1 MDLGIVFLTIV
12 LILALAKISSVIFEK
27 FGIPGLV
34 GEILIGI
41 VIANLALGN
50 WSLMGALDLVDDTS
64 ANSVFFN
71 VFAEIG
77 VIFLLF
83 SVGLEMKVSDLMK
96 VGKTAMLVAV
106 LGVALPFI
114 FGFVLMMAWDG
125 EMYHALFLG
134 AAMVATSVG
143 ITAKV
148 IKDLRVMNTKE
159 SQIIIGAAVID
170 DIIGMIVLAVVV
182 GMAQSGSLDVM
193 NIVGIVTKA
202 VIFVIAILFAC
213 AYLVP
218 RFDKWWRSRH
228 TPKPCDINY
237 TMLTVAVI
245 VCFGCAYVA
254 DLIDLA
260 PIIGAFLAGMLFADR
275 AKEWG
280 MYKGIESI
288 TTFFLPFFFVHV
300 GMNVSLGAVTA
311 DVLLLFSIVLI
322 LAVISKH
329 IGGALGAKI
338 GDRSLG
344 KDSLNIIGIGMVP
357 RGEVGIIVAAMGLN
371 ITLAGGGNAVSPEMY
386 VVVILMS
393 VVTTIIAPPI
403 LSRMFK
409 KKYPVE
415 MDNGCETGSCEI

>member
-12 LILALAKISSVIFEK
+12 LILALAKISSVVFER
-27 FGIPGLV
+27 FGVPGLV

-41 VIANLALGN
+41 VIANLIIGD
-50 WSLMGALDLVDDTS
+50 WSLMGVLDLVNEDS
-64 ANSVFFN
+64 VNSQFFY
-71 VFAEIG
+71 VLAEIG

-83 SVGLEMKVSDLMK
+83 SVGLEMRVSDLMK

-106 LGVALPFI
+106 LGVMLPFI

-159 SQIIIGAAVID
+159 SRIIIGAAVID
-170 DIIGMIVLAVVV
+170 DITGMIVLAVVV
-182 GMAQSGSLDVM
+182 GMAQSGSLDM
-193 NIVGIVTKA
+193 LNISMIVVKA
-202 VIFVIAILFAC
+202 VIFVIAILFIC
-213 AYLVP
+213 AYAVP
-218 RFDKWWRSRH
+218 RFDKWWRSRYI
-228 TPKPCDINY
+228 PKPCDINY
-237 TMLTVAVI
+237 VMLTVATI
-245 VCFGCAYVA
+245 ACFGCAYIA
-254 DLIDLA
+254 DLIGLA

-288 TTFFLPFFFVHV
+288 TTFFLPFFFVYV
-300 GMNVSLGAVTA
+300 GMKVSLGAVTT
-311 DVLLLFSIVLI
+311 DVLLLFSVVLI
-322 LAVISKH
+322 LAVIGKH
-329 IGGALGAKI
+329 IGCALGAKI
-338 GDRSLG
+338 GDRSLD

-357 RGEVGIIVAAMGLN
+357 RGEVGIIVAAMGLK
-371 ITLAGGGNAVSPEMY
+371 ITLDGGMQAVSQEMY

-393 VVTTIIAPPI
+393 VITTIIAPPI
-403 LSRMFK
+403 LSKLFK
-409 KKYPVE
+409 KKYPPE
-415 MDNGCETGSCEI
+415 IDNGCETGSCEI